1 MNCSLE
7 SSVPDIHHKTVIKG
21 YVLHTQRS
29 EVGDNRSKIH
39 ESITVGNAS
48 VNVRA
53 CYAVPTLTIAM
64 FSLRHAA
71 KLEGLLVPEYRHFQ
85 MRLQITA
92 VLSPPRNVCNKE
104 WGSDSALRLEIN
116 VHKLEIFKVRKIHV
130 QTDIFHIF

>member
-48 VNVRA
+48 VNVM
-53 CYAVPTLTIAM
+53 IAM